1 MNINI
6 DMENFFST
14 LPVIGKGMLGIFAVT
29 VVIIILTYIINKAT
43 ENRD

>member
-6 DMENFFST
+6 DMENFLST